1 MNYDNENPVISRQ
14 VIEMITVAHE
24 YCLYFEQAEKHEPD
38 QILSF
43 VQKIGPLL
51 YLKGA
56 MLPDT
61 IEADPEFAERYVTEE
76 QWEAIFKTLREK
88 FSEMDLYYTLDE
100 NNDSQQQSLADNL
113 ADVYQDMKDFVMLY
127 QKAPMQSK
135 SWAVKELKHL
145 FEIHWGKI
153 ILKALNAI
161 HIILYNDRD
170 AVGPEI
176 DDWDE

>member
-1 MNYDNENPVISRQ
+1 MTYDNENPAVSRQ

-56 MLPDT
+56 MLPDK
-61 IEADPEFAERYVTEE
+61 IEVDPEFAERFVTEE
-76 QWEAIFKTLREK
+76 QWEGIFKTLREK
-88 FSEMDLYYTLDE
+88 FSGRDLYYTLDE

-127 QKAPMQSK
+127 QKAPMLSK

-145 FEIHWGKI
+145 FDIHWGKI
-153 ILKALNAI
+153 LLNALGAI
-161 HIILYNDRD
+161 HTILNNENNEIY
-170 AVGPEI
+170 PETG
-176 DDWDE
+176 DWDE